1 MTAGMSI
8 LIPLTVSA
16 LTVAVFA
23 LLGGLFLSWRAIQ
36 RQAEGAAA
44 AQMAG
49 LADLLGAHTQQIESL
64 LEQQAIARRIEGQQI
79 AQNVETIQADVEWL
93 AGEKMIEQ
101 AMSLVRD
108 NLPLSQISQNTGLSH
123 DTIRTLAQM
132 RTH

>member
-8 LIPLTVSA
+8 LIPLIVSA

-23 LLGGLFLSWRAIQ
+23 LVGGLLLSWRAIQ
-36 RQAEGAAA
+36 RQAEGVAA

-49 LADLLGAHTQQIESL
+49 MADLLGAQARQIETL
-64 LEQQAIARRIEGQQI
+64 LEQQAAARRIEGQQI

-101 AMSLVRD
+101 AMTLVRD
-108 NLPLSQISQNTGLSH
+108 NLPLSQISQDTGLSH